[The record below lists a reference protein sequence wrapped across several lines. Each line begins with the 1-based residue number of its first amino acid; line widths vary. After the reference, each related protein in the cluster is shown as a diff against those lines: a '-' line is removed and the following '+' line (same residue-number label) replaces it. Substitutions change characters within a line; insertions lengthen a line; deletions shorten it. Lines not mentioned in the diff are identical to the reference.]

1 MKFDVV
7 IIGAG
12 PSGLALACALAKTKL
27 KVAIIEKNSKN
38 KFSNPKNDGR
48 DIALTHKSI
57 NILKKIG
64 VWKNINTKII
74 SKVKEARVLDGDSSN
89 FLHFDHKKTIEDSL
103 GYLAPNQIIRKAIHK
118 KIQTYKKLKFFTKSE
133 VFKIC
138 SNNSGSKI
146 YLKNRKIIESKLT
159 VIADGRLSKIR
170 EKLGIYTNKTN
181 FDTSMTVFR
190 MKHKLSNNNIASEYF
205 QYNQTLAILPIKKN
219 LSSIVI
225 TLQNHESK
233 KFLSLTNKE
242 INLKIENDL
251 KGNLGK
257 MILTGKKYSYPML
270 TIYANEFYKD
280 RSVLIGDAA
289 VGMHPI
295 TAHGFNLNLR
305 GVDILQN
312 EIKKALIKNID
323 ISCEN
328 VLKTYDKK
336 FRILSLPIYLA
347 TNGIVRLYTN
357 QKPIFKI
364 VRKSLLRLANIA
376 RPAKNMI
383 IDRLLLNN
391 S

>member
-181 FDTSMTVFR
+181 FNTSMTVFR

-233 KFLSLTNKE
+233 KFLSLTN
-242 INLKIENDL
+242 
-251 KGNLGK
+251 
-257 MILTGKKYSYPML
+257 
-270 TIYANEFYKD
+270 
-280 RSVLIGDAA
+280 
-289 VGMHPI
+289 
-295 TAHGFNLNLR
+295 
-305 GVDILQN
+305 
-312 EIKKALIKNID
+312 
-323 ISCEN
+323 
-328 VLKTYDKK
+328 
-336 FRILSLPIYLA
+336 
-347 TNGIVRLYTN
+347 
-357 QKPIFKI
+357 
-364 VRKSLLRLANIA
+364 
-376 RPAKNMI
+376 
-383 IDRLLLNN
+383 
-391 S
+391 